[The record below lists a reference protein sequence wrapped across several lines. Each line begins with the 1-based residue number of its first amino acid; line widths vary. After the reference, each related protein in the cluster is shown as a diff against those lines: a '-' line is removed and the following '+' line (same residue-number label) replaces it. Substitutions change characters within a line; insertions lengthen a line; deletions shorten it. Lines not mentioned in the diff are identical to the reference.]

1 MAGFGLVIA
10 VAAVT
15 AWAVTPLARWLAF
28 RIGIV
33 DQPGI
38 RKVHREPIPYLGG
51 LAILVALLA
60 SLAATMLL
68 AQDAAS
74 SVTRLSPQVL
84 AMLGG
89 AAAMFVIG
97 LVDDLTGMRAR
108 HKLFAQLAVAG
119 WMYAA
124 GIRIDSIPL
133 GTDWSIELGMLS
145 LPVTL
150 LWIAGVTNAINLI
163 DGLDGLASGIGA
175 IAAGAIAYVAHD
187 AGNLPVAITMLALC
201 GSLLGFLGHNHHPAR
216 IFLGDSGSLLIGF
229 LLATSAVATGSKNGA
244 SLGILGPFLALGL
257 PILDMCFAMLRRAIE
272 RRGIFSA
279 DRSHVHHRLMALG
292 YAHARTVHILWAV
305 SGALTV
311 LGLSLLNSGS
321 TDAQRIIAVLLVLCL
336 YVIFFRA
343 IGAVRIR
350 DSLIAVHAAALRSKV
365 VREHQAMHDELQLY
379 FREAKSIDQWWS
391 ALVLA
396 AERLGL
402 QKLDLS
408 APRRDGTIRQWHWAA
423 AGGPL
428 DGAEPFCAVLPIPH
442 RRAGPG
448 LDLRIAIAMD
458 TMEHASERVTILAR
472 LLDKHSIATLGKDF
486 EEIDSADKAR
496 SGATR

>member
-1 MAGFGLVIA
+1 MPYSLVLALTAAA
-10 VAAVT
+10 VAIALTPVARAL
-15 AWAVTPLARWLAF
+15 AW
-28 RIGIV
+28 RIGAV
-33 DQPGI
+33 DTPGERRI
-38 RKVHREPIPYLGG
+38 HRTPTARLGG
-51 LAILVALLA
+51 LAIAVGVLGVAWLARVLPGPARELDLRPLLGLTCAALPILALGVLDDRRGVTPWTKLAVQVCAALTLTVFGYGVPLLTNPFGPALVTGMWSVPLTVLWVVAL
-60 SLAATMLL
+60 
-68 AQDAAS
+68 
-74 SVTRLSPQVL
+74 
-84 AMLGG
+84 
-89 AAAMFVIG
+89 
-97 LVDDLTGMRAR
+97 
-108 HKLFAQLAVAG
+108 
-119 WMYAA
+119 
-124 GIRIDSIPL
+124 
-133 GTDWSIELGMLS
+133 
-145 LPVTL
+145 
-150 LWIAGVTNAINLI
+150 TNAINLI
-163 DGLDGLASGIGA
+163 DGLDGLASGVGA

>member
-15 AWAVTPLARWLAF
+15 AWAVTPIARALAF
-28 RIGIV
+28 RIGVV
-33 DQPGI
+33 DQPGV

-51 LAILVALLA
+51 LAVLVALVA
-60 SLAATMLL
+60 SLGATILL
-68 AQDAAS
+68 ARDAGDS
-74 SVTRLSPQVL
+74 IGRLDPQVL

-89 AAAMFVIG
+89 AVAMFVVG

-133 GTDWSIELGMLS
+133 GSSWSIELGILS

-187 AGNLPVAITMLALC
+187 AGQLPVAITMLALC

-229 LLATSAVATGSKNGA
+229 LLATSAVAIGGKQGA
-244 SLGILGPFLALGL
+244 SIGILGPFLALGL

-311 LGLSLLNSGS
+311 LGLSLLHSGS
-321 TDAQRIIAVLLVLCL
+321 TDAQRVVAVLLVLCL

-350 DSLIAVHAAALRSKV
+350 DSFLAVHAAAQRSKV

-379 FREAKSIDQWWS
+379 FREAKSIDQWWA
-391 ALVLA
+391 ALVLT

-402 QKLDLS
+402 QRMDLA
-408 APRRDGTIRQWHWAA
+408 APRRDGTVREWHWSST
-423 AGGPL
+423 GGPM
-428 DGAEPFCAVLPIPH
+428 DGAEPFRASLPIHH
-442 RRAGPG
+442 RRAGPA
-448 LDLRIAIAMD
+448 LELKVSMPVD

-472 LLDKHSIATLGKDF
+472 LLDRHSIANLGKDL
-486 EEIDSADKAR
+486 EDVESMDSAQR
-496 SGATR
+496 TTTS

>member
-60 SLAATMLL
+60 SLGATALV
-68 AQDAAS
+68 ARDAADS
-74 SVTRLSPQVL
+74 FARLSPQVL
-84 AMLGG
+84 AILGG
-89 AAAMFVIG
+89 AAAMFVVG

-133 GTDWSIELGMLS
+133 GSEWSIELGVLS

-150 LWIAGVTNAINLI
+150 LWIAGVTNAVNLI

-175 IAAGAIAYVAHD
+175 IAAGAIAYVAYG

-229 LLATSAVATGSKNGA
+229 LLATCAVATGGKNGA

-311 LGLSLLNSGS
+311 LGLSLLRSGA
-321 TDAQRIIAVLLVLCL
+321 TDAQRLVAVLLVLCL

-350 DSLIAVHAAALRSKV
+350 DSLLAVQAAAQRSKV

-379 FREAKSIDQWWS
+379 FREARTIDQWWS

-396 AERLGL
+396 GERLGL
-402 QKLDLS
+402 QKLELT
-408 APRRDGTIRQWHWAA
+408 APRRDGTVRQWHWTS

-428 DGAEPFCAVLPIPH
+428 DGAEPFSAVLPIPH

-458 TMEHASERVTILAR
+458 TMEKAGERVTILAR
-472 LLDKHSIATLGKDF
+472 LLDTHNLATLGKDF
-486 EEIDSADKAR
+486 EELRAAE
-496 SGATR
+496 GLHNPAAH